1 VTTLLLI
8 FSGKP
13 DALLKAASL
22 TPQECVIINVDE
34 KIVASPRALLGLM
47 NAKPYQQIVI
57 GCDRLESHRFARIQ
71 KTFLLLSKPKR
82 GFLIDE
88 HGRRDPFSITR
99 YALIDFP
106 KLVIE
111 LVISGFVVGAAYI
124 RFFADKIFLTPNR

>member
-22 TPQECVIINVDE
+22 TPQECAIINVDE
-34 KIVASPRALLGLM
+34 KIVAAPRALLGLM

-88 HGRRDPFSITR
+88 HGRRDTFSITR

-106 KLVIE
+106 KLIAE
-111 LVISGFVVGAAYI
+111 LVISGVVTIASYM
-124 RFFADKIFLTPNR
+124 RFYVDKTFLKPNR